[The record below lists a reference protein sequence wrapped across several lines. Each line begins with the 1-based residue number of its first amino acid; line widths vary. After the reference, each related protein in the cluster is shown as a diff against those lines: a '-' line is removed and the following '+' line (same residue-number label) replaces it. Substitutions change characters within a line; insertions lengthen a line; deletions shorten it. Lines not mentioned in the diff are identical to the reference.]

1 MSTELTVNGEVRRV
15 HAGPMTPLA
24 RVLREELHLS
34 GTKMACGEGF
44 CGSCTVFVDDDAV
57 ASCLVPV
64 GHAEGRSVRTV
75 ESLADPAGALS
86 PLQQAMK
93 DADAVQCGMCFPG
106 VLISLSALLE
116 SDPDPGRD
124 EVREA
129 LVGNICRCTGY
140 ERIVD
145 AALAA
150 AQAAAGQGRQAEG
163 NGS

>member
-1 MSTELTVNGEVRRV
+1 MTELFVNGEPRRV
-15 HAGPMTPLA
+15 HADPMTPLSG
-24 RVLREELHLS
+24 VLREELHLR
-34 GTKMACGEGF
+34 GTKAACGEGF

-64 GHAEGRSVRTV
+64 GLAEGRSVRTV

-93 DADAVQCGMCFPG
+93 DNDAVQCGMCFPG
-106 VLISLSALLE
+106 MLMSLTALLE
-116 SDPDPGRD
+116 TNPSPERRD
-124 EVREA
+124 VHEA

-145 AALAA
+145 AALTAA
-150 AQAAAGQGRQAEG
+150 RAAGAAVEEDA
-163 NGS
+163 S